1 MWLATVS
8 YYFSVYSKVSFWCNI
23 YFLFSRKS
31 LISICFWCGV
41 YKPLLASVLCINID
55 TIYEPHVY
63 ICFLFNIEMKWWSK
77 SILFTKLPLPSAFF
91 LSQRTDGERWCFKLL
106 SAVVCSAAS
115 MAGLWVLAR
124 KLSLHAGTTESALTP
139 PILQVACQWLT
150 GSVPLHSHCPLTACR
165 PQDTLG
171 SKPFLLV
178 ASHRLVPTAAVFL
191 IPPFCVDLRSRLPAQ
206 QNSLSSEAF
215 RAHHPSS
222 FMFTVP
228 VHVVGLG
235 AGWIGSPCPTA
246 PFPPLLELLPFR
258 SLCLKL
264 ILVLLYVCVPPS
276 FKV

>member
-1 MWLATVS
+1 MIYDRDCVWPTETKLLPSGPLQGNFAHSLYKLKLDRKTFVKSIMWLATVS

-77 SILFTKLPLPSAFF
+77 SILSTKLPLPSAFF

-206 QNSLSSEAF
+206 QNRVWAPRHLEPTIRRVSCSLF
-215 RAHHPSS
+215 P
-222 FMFTVP
+222 FM
-228 VHVVGLG
+228 
-235 AGWIGSPCPTA
+235 
-246 PFPPLLELLPFR
+246 
-258 SLCLKL
+258 
-264 ILVLLYVCVPPS
+264 
-276 FKV
+276 